1 MSEKKDNWERLI
13 NLPDEYEHDPEIAQ
27 RAIEQIERE
36 KAQKQVKGHWF
47 KRHWRPMSVSLAT
60 CAVALAVFIPVYH
73 SFFQSQLEV
82 PPNSSSD
89 SSSTIYYEDIQLTV
103 ERVTDI
109 VTFVQTQ
116 GLALKYFN
124 YPTAITHSAVVTDTN
139 EFAFLK
145 QEMLYIGADGFDQ
158 VNLWSVV
165 MTDAEFDF
173 EETFPKTEYEVTV
186 SVIKVEYMTKAEVG
200 TGKQEIQ
207 AKFTYES
214 VDYYLELTTAGKAE
228 AKIEQYVNM
237 LIG

>member
-1 MSEKKDNWERLI
+1 MSEKKDNWERLMNI
-13 NLPDEYEHDPEIAQ
+13 PDDYEYDPEIAQ

-47 KRHWRPMSVSLAT
+47 KRHWRPMAVSLAT

-89 SSSTIYYEDIQLTV
+89 SSSTIYFEEKQLTV
-103 ERVTDI
+103 ESVTD
-109 VTFVQTQ
+109 VATFVQTQ

-139 EFAFLK
+139 QFAFLK

-165 MTDAEFDF
+165 MTDADFDF
-173 EETFPKTEYEVTV
+173 AKFFNNLTGEITV
-186 SVIKVEYMTKAEVG
+186 SDIKVDYMTRE
-200 TGKQEIQ
+200 ELDSLERNIQ
-207 AKFTYES
+207 AKFTYQS
-214 VDYYLELTTAGKAE
+214 VDYYLEIVTEGEAE
-228 AKIEQYVNM
+228 AKIEQFVNL
-237 LIG
+237 LID